1 MLFLVLGAKNR
12 ATPLITTGL
21 LSVGLLRELCVRWQ
35 CVSVR
40 GAERS
45 VVTLPKCVLSVCIQ
59 RMRHAV

>member
-45 VVTLPKCVLSVCIQ
+45 VVTLPKCVL
-59 RMRHAV
+59 